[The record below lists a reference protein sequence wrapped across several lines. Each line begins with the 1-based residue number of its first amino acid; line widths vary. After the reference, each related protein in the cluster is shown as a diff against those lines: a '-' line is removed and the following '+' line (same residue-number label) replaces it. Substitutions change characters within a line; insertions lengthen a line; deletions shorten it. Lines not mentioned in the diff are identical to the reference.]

1 MSTFWLK
8 AFELILSLSLLVFI
22 HELGHYMWARIF
34 GVKVEKFYL
43 FFNPWITLF
52 AWCPKTKI
60 ISVLRTSKGSVYE
73 TKPTEAEGETSTTE
87 VKGNEKATWRD
98 TEYGLGWLPLGGY
111 CAIAGMIDET
121 QGAEKLAAEPQPWEF
136 RTQATWKRLLIMIGG
151 VLNNFL
157 LAIVIYAGMVWY
169 WGEQYLP
176 FTSATEGIAY
186 SDTAHK
192 VGFLDND
199 IPLTADGESVR
210 YFDADQLKIA
220 MAKEVKV
227 LRGKADTVSISI
239 PSKFVLKVNDDL
251 EKGEPFMMCNV
262 PTVVKTT
269 MPGTGAEKAGLQS
282 GDKLVAVN
290 GVATPSFSKFTEQL
304 KSNSGKKVTLKLER
318 GGKAMTVNA
327 DVDSDGK
334 LGFEAIADVSK
345 LFKTEQHSYSLLQSI
360 PRGMEMGCT
369 QLVSYVKAFK
379 TVFSKEGAKN
389 LGGFG
394 SIGHIFPETWD
405 WYSFWSIT
413 AFLSVILAFMNIL
426 PIPALDGGHVL
437 FLLFEMITRRKPSE
451 KFMEW
456 AQTAGM
462 VFLIALLLF
471 ANANDIYRFFI
482 K

>member
-22 HELGHYMWARIF
+22 HEFGHYMWARIF

-43 FFNPWITLF
+43 FFNPWVTLM
-52 AWCPKTKI
+52 AWLPKTKKV
-60 ISVLRTSKGSVYE
+60 SVLRTSKGAVYE
-73 TKPTEAEGETSTTE
+73 SEGVETEKESSS
-87 VKGNEKATWRD
+87 KKATWRD

-121 QGAEKLAAEPQPWEF
+121 QGADKLSSEPQPWEF
-136 RTQATWKRLLIMIGG
+136 RTQATWKRLLIMVGG

-157 LAIVIYAGMVWY
+157 LAIFIYAGMVWY

-176 FTSATEGIAY
+176 FTSATEGITY
-186 SDTAHK
+186 SETAHK
-192 VGFLDND
+192 AGFQDND
-199 IPLTADGESVR
+199 IPLMADGDAVR
-210 YFDADQLKIA
+210 YFDSDQLKIA

-227 LRGKADTVSISI
+227 LRGKKDTVTISI
-239 PSKFVLKVNDDL
+239 PDQFVLQVNSDL
-251 EKGEPFMMCNV
+251 ENGEPFMSCNV
-262 PTVVKTT
+262 PTIVKAT
-269 MPGTGAEKAGLQS
+269 MPGTGAEKAGFQE

-290 GVATPSFSKFTEQL
+290 GVATPSFTQFTEQL
-304 KSNSGKKVTLKLER
+304 KRNSGKTIPVQLIRGEKTVTTQAE
-318 GGKAMTVNA
+318 
-327 DVDSDGK
+327 VDGDGK
-334 LGFEAIADVSK
+334 LGFEVLADVSK
-345 LFKTEQHSYSLLQSI
+345 LFKTEQHSYSFFQSV
-360 PRGMEMGCT
+360 PRGIEMGCS

-394 SIGHIFPETWD
+394 SIGHIFPEEWD

-437 FLLFEMITRRKPSE
+437 FLLYEMITRRKPSE

>member
-43 FFNPWITLF
+43 FFNPWVTLF
-52 AWCPKTKI
+52 AWLPSANKV
-60 ISVLRTSKGSVYE
+60 SVLRTDKGAAYESKGIE
-73 TKPTEAEGETSTTE
+73 C
-87 VKGNEKATWRD
+87 EKNNTAKKSTWRD
-98 TEYGLGWLPLGGY
+98 TEYGIGWVPLGGY

-121 QGAEKLAAEPQPWEF
+121 QSADKLAAEPQPWEF
-136 RTQATWKRLLIMIGG
+136 RSQATWKRLLIMVGG

-157 LAIVIYAGMVWY
+157 LAIIIYAGMVWY

-176 FTSATEGIAY
+176 FTSATEGITY
-186 SDTAHK
+186 SETAHK
-192 VGFLDND
+192 AGFEDND
-199 IPLTADGESVR
+199 IPLMADGETVR
-210 YFDADQLKIA
+210 YFDSDQLKIA
-220 MAKEVKV
+220 MAKDVKV
-227 LRGKADTVSISI
+227 LRGKSDTVTIHI
-239 PSKFVLKVNDDL
+239 PDQFVLKVNSDL
-251 EKGEPFMMCNV
+251 EKGEQFISCNI
-262 PTVVKTT
+262 PTIVKST
-269 MPGTGAEKAGLQS
+269 MPGTGAEKAGLRE
-282 GDKLVAVN
+282 GDKIVAVN
-290 GVATPSFSKFTEQL
+290 GTAVHSFVKFTEQL
-304 KSNSGKKVTLKLER
+304 KANSGKTVTLTFVRNGRTMSGE
-318 GGKAMTVNA
+318 ATVDEN
-327 DVDSDGK
+327 GK
-334 LGFEAIADVSK
+334 LGFEVLFDFAK
-345 LFKTEQHSYSLLQSI
+345 LFKTEQHTYTFLQSV
-360 PRGMEMGCT
+360 PRGIEMGCA

-394 SIGHIFPETWD
+394 SIGHIFPEQWD

-437 FLLFEMITRRKPSE
+437 FLLYEMVTRRKPSE
-451 KFMEW
+451 KFLEK
-456 AQTAGM
+456 AQMVGM
-462 VFLIALLLF
+462 VFLIGLLLF